1 MFWIIVEVTD
11 FSIYLI
17 FKFKLTEN
25 ANIPTLCISG
35 KLKMSGWSWFKSL
48 WGQQKLFLGTVRLNK
63 ILFQND
69 VFHCRGLY
77 GEQVERTEK
86 LQAHALKFMH
96 VFAILT
102 ESLEDNT
109 GDTKDINDFLLM
121 LGATHA
127 SFKGFE
133 QVFFL

>member
-1 MFWIIVEVTD
+1 MMSSNVALLHSNNCCVLEPAICEDLDLHVVII
-11 FSIYLI
+11 Y
-17 FKFKLTEN
+17 
-25 ANIPTLCISG
+25 
-35 KLKMSGWSWFKSL
+35 
-48 WGQQKLFLGTVRLNK
+48 
-63 ILFQND
+63 
-69 VFHCRGLY
+69 FHCRGLY
-77 GEQVERTEK
+77 GEQVEHTEK

-121 LGATHA
+121 LGAKHA

>member
-1 MFWIIVEVTD
+1 M
-11 FSIYLI
+11 
-17 FKFKLTEN
+17 
-25 ANIPTLCISG
+25 
-35 KLKMSGWSWFKSL
+35 WSWLKSL
-48 WGQQKLFLGTVRLNK
+48 WGQQNCVVFLRIVPLNK
-63 ILFQND
+63 FCFKTTF
-69 VFHCRGLY
+69 FHGRGLY
-77 GEQVERTEK
+77 GEQVEHTEK

>member
-1 MFWIIVEVTD
+1 MRPAKLCGF
-11 FSIYLI
+11 FSRI
-17 FKFKLTEN
+17 
-25 ANIPTLCISG
+25 
-35 KLKMSGWSWFKSL
+35 
-48 WGQQKLFLGTVRLNK
+48 VRLNK
-63 ILFQND
+63 FCFKTTF
-69 VFHCRGLY
+69 FHGRGLY
-77 GEQVERTEK
+77 GEQVEHTEK